1 MGKSIVTIC
10 NKKKNKMVY
19 HRKVWVVKEMSWKR
33 DIFFSNFE
41 LEMLIEIK
49 GEKDVVRNYW
59 ANIGNAKLSTV

>member
-1 MGKSIVTIC
+1 
-10 NKKKNKMVY
+10 MVY

-59 ANIGNAKLSTV
+59 ANIGSAKLSTV